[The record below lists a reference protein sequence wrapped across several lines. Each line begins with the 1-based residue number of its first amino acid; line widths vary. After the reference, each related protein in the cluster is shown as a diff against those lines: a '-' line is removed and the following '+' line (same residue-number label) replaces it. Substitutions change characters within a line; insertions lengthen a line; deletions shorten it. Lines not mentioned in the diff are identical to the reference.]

1 MWKAKIVVTYK
12 PGILDPEAKTIQH
25 ALGNL
30 GYRHIQAVE
39 AGRYFEVQFDKTLN
53 KEDAESL
60 TKEICDKIL
69 SNPVIQK
76 YRYELKEVD
85 E

>member
-12 PGILDPEAKTIQH
+12 SGILDPEAKTIQH

-30 GYRHIQAVE
+30 GYRHIENVE
-39 AGRYFEVQFDKTLN
+39 AGRYFVIDFDTALSK
-53 KEDAESL
+53 DQAENL
-60 TKEICDKIL
+60 TKEMCGKIL

-76 YRYELKEVD
+76 YSYNLEEVNS
-85 E
+85 

>member
-12 PGILDPEAKTIQH
+12 SGILDPEAKTIQH
-25 ALGNL
+25 TLGNL
-30 GYRHIQAVE
+30 GYRHIQELA

-60 TKEICDKIL
+60 TKEICAKIL

-76 YRYELKEVD
+76 YSYELKEVA
-85 E
+85 

>member
-12 PGILDPEAKTIQH
+12 SGILDPEAKTIQH

-30 GYRHIQAVE
+30 GYRHIENVE
-39 AGRYFEVQFDKTLN
+39 TGRYFVIDFDAALSK
-53 KEDAESL
+53 DQAENL
-60 TKEICDKIL
+60 TKEMCAKIL

-76 YRYELKEVD
+76 YSYNLEEVNS
-85 E
+85 